1 MALPFLP
8 GNNFNKNLGKEKF
21 HKSHHFDY
29 VNRDVAKMLD
39 DKSGIGGVP
48 LPGQDLTPKSSVFP
62 RGEGA
67 NQPAW
72 VAFDKQVLSF
82 NGYFQESVVERREE
96 QYRVRPCIVYFYL
109 EDDSIQVVEPRQKN
123 AGLPQGTL
131 IRRHRIP
138 RPAPNDGK
146 FYTVEDFNIGK
157 ELTLYGRVFKLTSC
171 DEFTRNFLT
180 KLGVRVP
187 PPDGTPND
195 PYSDHRKALDESM
208 QPLRPYER
216 FDTLKQ
222 FLDHDR
228 HVLRFYCFWDDTD
241 SMFGDPRELVLHYFL
256 ADDTIEI
263 REVIPAN
270 SGRDAAPV
278 FLRRGPV
285 PKDVA
290 ALKQPGEVT
299 ERTVLNVFG
308 PTGHGSR
315 YILDSLKTGAIQ
327 VETYKD
333 NDLSIGAQL
342 NVWGRKIVLCDCDD
356 FTKEF
361 FRTKYGIN
369 DFAAIPYKRQAE
381 PAKSREVPPYNGF
394 GSEEDSLCSCA
405 GLLPKPPRRDFVK
418 FMEKDRCG
426 LESNVL
432 RFLAKMDTTKPIDI
446 DRRFIISYFL
456 ADDTLLVFEPPVRNS
471 GMGGGKFLER
481 QRVKKPNQPR
491 YGIELSEYYQASDMF
506 VGNTVELNRFKFT
519 IIDADEYAF
528 RYMEQHSAEFPKCS
542 HQYILDKIRGGTSQ
556 QVEDVLSA
564 FQKSDPSRSG
574 CINYDDF
581 IGIIQSVNSDISAQE
596 IMTLARLYGERT
608 QDNHVQTSGLVYL
621 IQDSLRK
628 HNFDIRTNKLQEAL
642 LQRDAQKQ
650 GYLSENEVV
659 TACKSIRVPVPR
671 DMLAALVAR
680 CGRDQQGLI
689 KYTELLE
696 YMDWKTCPVPAPTN
710 YQQGVYNQ
718 SWTARS
724 PDDQVHRIQYV
735 KLLGDIY
742 GSAVSAMLEQQN

>member
-8 GNNFNKNLGKEKF
+8 GNNFSKNLGKEKF

-29 VNRDVAKMLD
+29 VNRDVAKMME
-39 DKSGIGGVP
+39 DKAGIGGVP
-48 LPGQDLTPKSSVFP
+48 LPGQDLTPKNSVFP

-96 QYRVRPCIVYFYL
+96 Q
-109 EDDSIQVVEPRQKN
+109 
-123 AGLPQGTL
+123 
-131 IRRHRIP
+131 IP
-138 RPAPNDGK
+138 RPPPNDAK
-146 FYTVEDFNIGK
+146 YYTVEDFNVGR

-195 PYSDHRKALDESM
+195 PYADHRKALDESM

-278 FLRRGPV
+278 FLRRGKV
-285 PKDVA
+285 PKDVV

-315 YILDSLKTGAIQ
+315 YILDSLKTGA
-327 VETYKD
+327 VNVDSYKD
-333 NDLSIGAQL
+333 SDLSIGAQL

-361 FRTKYGIN
+361 YRTKYGVKES
-369 DFAAIPYKRQAE
+369 APIPYKSG
-381 PAKSREVPPYNGF
+381 PAVPRAKEVPPYNGF

-432 RFLAKMDTTKPIDI
+432 RFLAKMETTKPIDM

-491 YGIELSEYYQASDMF
+491 YGTELSEYYKASDMF
-506 VGNTVELNRFKFT
+506 VGNVVELNKFRFVL
-519 IIDADEYAF
+519 IDADEYAF
-528 RYMEQHSAEFPKCS
+528 RYMEAHGDEFPRCAP
-542 HQYILDKIRGGTSQ
+542 QDIIDRVRGAPSQ
-556 QVEDVLSA
+556 QVEEVLSA
-564 FQKSDPSRSG
+564 FQKCDPSRSG
-574 CINYDDF
+574 YISYDDF
-581 IGIIQSVNSDISAQE
+581 VALVQLLNSNISAQE
-596 IMTLARLYGERT
+596 IMTLARVYGERT
-608 QDNHVQTSGLVYL
+608 QDGDVDTAGLIYL
-621 IQDSLRK
+621 VQDSLRK

-642 LQRDAQKQ
+642 IQRDAQKSE
-650 GYLSENEVV
+650 YLCLNEVV
-659 TACKSIRVPVPR
+659 TACKAVKIPVPR
-671 DMLAALVAR
+671 DMLATLVSR
-680 CGRDQQGLI
+680 CSRNEREEVN
-689 KYTELLE
+689 YRELLR
-696 YMDWKTCPVPAPTN
+696 YMDWKTYPVPPPTN
-710 YQQGVYNQ
+710 YQQGVFNQ
-718 SWTARS
+718 SWSQRS
-724 PDDQVHRIQYV
+724 PADQVHRIQYPT
-735 KLLGDIY
+735 LLRDIF
-742 GSAVSAMLEQQN
+742 GEAINSLIEQQN